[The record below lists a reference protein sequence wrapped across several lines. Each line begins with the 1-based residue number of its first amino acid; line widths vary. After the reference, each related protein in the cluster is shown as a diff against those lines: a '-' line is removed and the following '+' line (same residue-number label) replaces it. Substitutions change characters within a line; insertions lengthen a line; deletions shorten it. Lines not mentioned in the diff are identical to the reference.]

1 MLETLLKVGL
11 RRLALGRANGLKIDE
26 GCLRI
31 ALRYGYDPVDVR
43 MWRDYI
49 EQLTYLGRDTH
60 NPRILLP
67 ESLET
72 EHRRMTELVNRK
84 RRKEERARE
93 AERRRERVR
102 KAVENEMLYKESKAR
117 YLGITFSGEGLDFH
131 VLQTPL
137 EFLEEGEAMHHC
149 VASYWSHENSLVL
162 SARDEEGKRVETV
175 EVNLRTFSIVQSQG
189 PCNRPTERHDSIIK
203 TVKRNMRLIICV

>member
-1 MLETLLKVGL
+1 MV
-11 RRLALGRANGLKIDE
+11 
-26 GCLRI
+26 
-31 ALRYGYDPVDVR
+31 
-43 MWRDYI
+43 I
-49 EQLTYLGRDTH
+49 EQLEYLGKDTH

-67 ESLET
+67 ENLEE
-72 EHRRMTELVNRK
+72 EHQRMAELVNRK

-149 VASYWSHENSLVL
+149 VASYWSHQDSLVL

-175 EVNLRTFSIVQSQG
+175 EVSLRTFRIVQSQG
-189 PCNRPTERHDSIIK
+189 PCNKPTERHESVMKAVMSNISIIK
-203 TVKRNMRLIICV
+203 RVARAS

>member
-84 RRKEERARE
+84 RREEK
-93 AERRRERVR
+93 ERR
-102 KAVENEMLYKESKAR
+102 ES
-117 YLGITFSGEGLDFH
+117 EG
-131 VLQTPL
+131 
-137 EFLEEGEAMHHC
+137 G
-149 VASYWSHENSLVL
+149 
-162 SARDEEGKRVETV
+162 
-175 EVNLRTFSIVQSQG
+175 
-189 PCNRPTERHDSIIK
+189 
-203 TVKRNMRLIICV
+203 

>member
-102 KAVENEMLYKESKAR
+102 KGR
-117 YLGITFSGEGLDFH
+117 
-131 VLQTPL
+131 
-137 EFLEEGEAMHHC
+137 
-149 VASYWSHENSLVL
+149 
-162 SARDEEGKRVETV
+162 
-175 EVNLRTFSIVQSQG
+175 
-189 PCNRPTERHDSIIK
+189 
-203 TVKRNMRLIICV
+203 